1 MNKKVLKRMICI
13 VIAAALLLIS
23 AGCGGKTDGEKTSE
37 NQTDKATGNNTSAL
51 AQTTAETTTKKID
64 ASPDDKLIA
73 LTFDD
78 GPYSPV
84 TERILD
90 VLEKNGARAT
100 FFVVGNRVASYKS
113 SVERAAKLGCEIGS
127 HTYTHQNLTKV
138 GVDGIRSQLEKTN
151 DAVSKITGH
160 DITVLRPPEGAVN
173 DTVRANVNYPL
184 VLWSVD
190 SKDWKY
196 RNAAKDYDNVVNNVF
211 DGCIVLM
218 HDLYPAT
225 ADAVTKF
232 VPELVAKGY
241 KFVTFSELMELR
253 GVKLENGVKYFSA
266 KPKNQAGSGE
276 TTADKAV
283 SSTAAATTATT
294 AAASTT
300 AAVAKTGTTSTD
312 IDANVDYVE

>member
-1 MNKKVLKRMICI
+1 MEKNLLKRTICI
-13 VIAAALLLIS
+13 IAAAALLLIS
-23 AGCGGKTDGEKTSE
+23 AGCGEKNGAENASEKETDR
-37 NQTDKATGNNTSAL
+37 NTSTS

-127 HTYTHQNLTKV
+127 HTFTHQNLTKV
-138 GVDGIRSQLEKTN
+138 SVEGMKSELEKTN

-173 DTVRANVNYPL
+173 DSVRAHANYPL

-211 DGCIVLM
+211 DGCIILM

-253 GVKLENGVKYFSA
+253 GVKTENGVKYFSA
-266 KPKNQAGSGE
+266 KPKDQTGSQDD
-276 TTADKAV
+276 TADKST
-283 SSTAAATTATT
+283 SSGTTAAATS
-294 AAASTT
+294 AASTT
-300 AAVAKTGTTSTD
+300 AAQTKAGASGPDTD
-312 IDANVDYVE
+312 TDMDYAE

>member
-1 MNKKVLKRMICI
+1 MICI

-23 AGCGGKTDGEKTSE
+23 AGCGRNTDGEKTSGK
-37 NQTDKATGNNTSAL
+37 QTEQITEKTTSTTV
-51 AQTTAETTTKKID
+51 QTTAETTTKIN
-64 ASPDDKLIA
+64 ASSDDKLIA

-138 GVDGIRSQLEKTN
+138 SAEGMRSELEKTN

-173 DTVRANVNYPL
+173 DSVRANVNYPL

-190 SKDWKY
+190 SRDWKY
-196 RNAAKDYDNVVNNVF
+196 RDAVKDYNSVVNSVF

-253 GVKLENGVKYFSA
+253 GVTLENGVKYFSA
-266 KPKNQAGSGE
+266 KPETPSDSDE
-276 TTADKAV
+276 TTADKST
-283 SSTAAATTATT
+283 SSATTTT
-294 AAASTT
+294 TTAASTT
-300 AAVAKTGTTSTD
+300 AATKASTTSPDTD
-312 IDANVDYVE
+312 TNIDYVE